1 MPLNVPHKTFTVGK
15 VLGKDQMI
23 KVFNFKSHKTEYGLS
38 DAIKRDL
45 VEYQVQKIPNSFFED
60 KATNSNTTNVLAPSL

>member
-1 MPLNVPHKTFTVGK
+1 
-15 VLGKDQMI
+15 MI